1 MQKIYQQTLSSPV
14 CFRGIGLHSGNKS
27 KIVITPAKEDQ
38 GIVFKRVDLTE
49 NNLINASYR
58 NVSSAR
64 LCTTLE
70 NEHGVKVSTVEH
82 LLAALYFSGIDNA
95 IIEIDNIE
103 VPIMDGSAKEF
114 LKILSKMKMK
124 VFEQEK
130 KVSQSPGEN

>member
-58 NVSSAR
+58 NVRQQGCA
-64 LCTTLE
+64 
-70 NEHGVKVSTVEH
+70 
-82 LLAALYFSGIDNA
+82 LL
-95 IIEIDNIE
+95 
-103 VPIMDGSAKEF
+103 
-114 LKILSKMKMK
+114 LKTSM
-124 VFEQEK
+124 V
-130 KVSQSPGEN
+130 